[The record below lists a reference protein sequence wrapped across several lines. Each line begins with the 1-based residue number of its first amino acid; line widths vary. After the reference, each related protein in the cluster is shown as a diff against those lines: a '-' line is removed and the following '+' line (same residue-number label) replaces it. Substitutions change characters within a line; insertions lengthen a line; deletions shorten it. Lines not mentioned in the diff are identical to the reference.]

1 MTDDLRKDHDPRP
14 NAEERAWM
22 DADFYG
28 AVSRFALVAGVAIM
42 IGVSVGV
49 LADRHAD
56 SPTMASAK

>member
-22 DADFYG
+22 NADFYG
-28 AVSRFALVAGVAIM
+28 AVSRFVLVAGVAIM
-42 IGVSVGV
+42 IGVSASV
-49 LADRHAD
+49 LTDRYAT